1 MSLFFIA
8 ELKLTLELRIQQP
21 ACVRRRF
28 SQLLQMRGKDGFK
41 ASKLHNS
48 IMLSFYFFTKTK
60 RMFVFVD
67 GESQRHRRASF
78 F

>member
-1 MSLFFIA
+1 MLSLSS
-8 ELKLTLELRIQQP
+8 LCQHRELRTQKT

-28 SQLLQMRGKDGFK
+28 PQLLQKRGKDGFK

-67 GESQRHRRASF
+67 VESQRHKRASF